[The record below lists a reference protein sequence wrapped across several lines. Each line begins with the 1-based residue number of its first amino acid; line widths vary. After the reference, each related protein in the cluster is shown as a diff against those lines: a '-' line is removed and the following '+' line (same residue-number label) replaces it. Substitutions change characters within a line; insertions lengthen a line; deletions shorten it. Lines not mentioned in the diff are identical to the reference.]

1 MAATRRR
8 KNSARAQGGALTRRE
23 FARSAAAAAAA
34 IAALP
39 ASPLYCATGAAAEI
53 DPPQSTPSAA
63 APPLP
68 QDTPSQHPKL
78 SAEALAEAE
87 AKTTE
92 ILRRYGAKLTDEQK
106 AEVRRLVQL
115 AQAPIETLRRF
126 PLENSDEPATIL
138 RFASASAARRAPVAR
153 PAATPKPPGKGS

>member
-1 MAATRRR
+1 VAATRRR

-23 FARSAAAAAAA
+23 FARRAAAAAAA

-39 ASPLYCATGAAAEI
+39 ASPLYCATGVAAEI
-53 DPPQSTPSAA
+53 DPPQSTPPAA
-63 APPLP
+63 APLP

-138 RFASASAARRAPVAR
+138 RFASASAVRRAPVAR
-153 PAATPKPPGKGS
+153 PAAAPKPAGKGS